1 MTERAQ
7 NEARPDA
14 DPADPEVERSSS
26 SPLSEQKDVGRPTD
40 QAIINE
46 QRALESGEENVV

>member
-1 MTERAQ
+1 MTERER

-14 DPADPEVERSSS
+14 DPNDPEVERSRSG
-26 SPLSEQKDVGRPTD
+26 PPPEDPDAERPTD

-46 QRALESGEENVV
+46 ERALESGEENVV

>member
-26 SPLSEQKDVGRPTD
+26 GPPSEQTEAGRPTD
-40 QAIINE
+40 QAITNE
-46 QRALESGEENVV
+46 ERALESGEENVV